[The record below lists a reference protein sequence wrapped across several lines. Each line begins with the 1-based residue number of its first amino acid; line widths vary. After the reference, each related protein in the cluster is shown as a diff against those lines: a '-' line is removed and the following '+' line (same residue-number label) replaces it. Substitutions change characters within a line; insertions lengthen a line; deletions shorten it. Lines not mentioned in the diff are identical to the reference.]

1 MNTHLKPICRWVAA
15 GLITV
20 GASTITSQA
29 LAATTLA
36 GTKINNLATVNY
48 TDEYNNPYSA
58 DSNEATVI
66 VAQIYSATLEQD
78 RNKTA
83 APGQAVNLAHTL
95 TNTGNGIDTYIITYA
110 QGLPAGDTRGTDTI
124 DADSILMYNDEDGFG
139 TVDTGEPLLADGT
152 VITLN
157 PGESIDLVLV
167 AAVPVTALDTDTL
180 GVLLTAKAYEGTGA
194 AVNDK
199 VEDIGDNND
208 SADDTNADLIRITGD
223 AVVNINKKAT
233 PLNGMGTETSLGIDL
248 DGDPATDLPVNL
260 IRYEVDANNTGN
272 KAAEDVTLFDGAPE
286 GTVLVKTSTGSTY
299 NPSSSGLLTIN
310 GDTPITTADD
320 LTDESSHGVDLDQD
334 GAATDN
340 GEADLDGGVDLNGN
354 GNATD
359 TGVAG
364 VYAIDESLP
373 PSSSISMTFYVAYS
387 PATTSG
393 DTAFSNTAYVCADLD
408 GDGAYTSPG
417 ECNDPDPLT
426 KGPGTSNKTTT
437 DSETTYG
444 VDISDTGTDHNGD
457 FTGNGGGDEDT
468 DTTPNDTQRVDTAAA
483 GSEVVFFNIVTNN
496 GNAADTFNLSYD
508 TATSTFPADTVVE
521 YWNATGTAKL
531 LDTSVP
537 SDSIDDTGSIPA
549 STCTDADT
557 TQYGFTIKCNQKLI
571 QVIAKLPASS
581 GAKATESTMKVSAT
595 SNAEPSKTDDK
606 TESLG
611 AITGPTV
618 DVANRPFTPADMT
631 PDPTADVHPVDV
643 SDGFDNSDVA
653 MSFDDVALG
662 SIVDANIYI
671 ANKGGTGDSFSLT
684 AEGSYNTAT
693 TTWDTLLPAGWSVK
707 FYDGGITS
715 GLDGTVI
722 AAATNSEITATATL
736 PANAVQLV
744 VAKIQV
750 PTDAVQALADSNQA
764 NTIDGNATPDGD
776 KDYII
781 SIVVESAATGA
792 KDRKVESIDVKSL
805 ASISITPTALTNQVQ
820 AGGTADYQHK
830 LTNTGNTVEVIE
842 ITSSNNKPDF
852 TNTIRIDTD
861 GDGSPDTELG
871 NICTDAFAAGTI
883 QVQQPDG
890 ITVLTIPVTCDDAA
904 DTTPEFTLNPGEEIP
919 LDVKVL
925 TPNSAGAGLVNQ
937 TTIDAVTTGGSG
949 LAVDAKDST
958 EIVDGMV
965 RLSKFAALDSD
976 CDGTPDTPKSFKVQV
991 EGVEPGHCIIWK
1003 LVAWNQGTTDAMN
1016 TVISDQLTE
1025 YTDFETVGG
1034 VVGGLSKCLNTLDT
1048 TTIKFFPDAD
1058 YALTDEDLGALCN
1071 PEIAV
1076 TGGSITQLLS
1086 GSDVTFTVGTL
1097 TAGDKAVGQFIV
1109 KVK

>member
-36 GTKINNLATVNY
+36 GTKINNQATVNY
-48 TDEYNNPYSA
+48 EDEYENPYSA
-58 DSNEATVI
+58 SSNEATVI

-95 TNTGNGIDTYIITYA
+95 TNTGNGIDTYILNYA
-110 QGLPAGDTRGTDTI
+110 QGLPAGDSRGTDTI

-139 TVDTGEPLLADGT
+139 TADTGEPLLADG
-152 VITLN
+152 VEITLN

-167 AAVPVTALDTDTL
+167 AAVPVTALDDDTI

-194 AVNDK
+194 AVINK
-199 VEDIGDNND
+199 VTDIGDNND
-208 SADDTNADLIRITGD
+208 SADDTNADLIRVTGD

-233 PLNGMGTETSLGIDL
+233 ALNGMGTETSLGIDI

-260 IRYEVDANNTGN
+260 IRYEIDANNTGN
-272 KAAEDVTLFDGAPE
+272 KAAEDLTLFDGVPE

-299 NPSSSGLLTIN
+299 NPTSDGLLTIN

-320 LTDESSHGVDLDQD
+320 LTDEASHGVDLDQD
-334 GAATDN
+334 SSATDN
-340 GEADLDGGVDLNGN
+340 GEAALDGGLDLNGN
-354 GNATD
+354 GTTTD
-359 TGVAG
+359 TGIAG
-364 VYAIDESLP
+364 VYAIDKSLP

-387 PATTSG
+387 PETTSG
-393 DTAFSNTAYVCADLD
+393 DTEFSNTAYACADLD
-408 GDGAYTSPG
+408 GDGAYDGPG

-426 KGPGTSNKTTT
+426 KGPDTSNKTKT
-437 DSETTYG
+437 DSETKYG
-444 VDISDTGTDHNGD
+444 VTISDTGIDHNGD
-457 FTGNGGGDEDT
+457 FTGNGGGDEDST
-468 DTTPNDTQRVDTAAA
+468 ANDIQRVDTAAA
-483 GSEVVFFNIVTNN
+483 GSNVVFFNIVTNN
-496 GNAADTFNLSYD
+496 GNKADTFNLSYD
-508 TATSTFPADTVVE
+508 TGTSTFPTDTVVE

-571 QVIAKLPASS
+571 QVVAKLPAD
-581 GAKATESTMKVSAT
+581 GGEKATESTLKVSAT
-595 SNAEPSKTDDK
+595 SDGDPSKTDDK

-618 DVANRPFTPADMT
+618 DVANRPFIPADMT
-631 PDPTADVHPVDV
+631 PDPAANVHPVDV
-643 SDGFDNSDVA
+643 SDGFTNADIATAFDN
-653 MSFDDVALG
+653 VALG

-671 ANKGGTGDSFSLT
+671 ANKGGTGDSFSLA
-684 AEGSYNTAT
+684 AEGSYNTT
-693 TTWDTLLPAGWSVK
+693 TTSWNPLLPTGWSVK

-715 GLDGTVI
+715 GLDGSVI
-722 AAATNSEITATATL
+722 AAATNTEITATATL
-736 PANAVQLV
+736 PANSVQLV

-764 NTIDGNATPDGD
+764 NAIDGSDTLDGD

-781 SIVVESAATGA
+781 SIVVESASTGA
-792 KDRKVESIDVKSL
+792 KDRKVESIDVESL
-805 ASISITPTALTNQVQ
+805 AAISITPPALTNQVQ
-820 AGGTADYQHK
+820 AGGTANYQHK

-861 GDGSPDTELG
+861 GNGSPDTELG
-871 NICTDAFAAGTI
+871 NICADAFAAGSI
-883 QVQQPDG
+883 DVLQPDG
-890 ITVLTIPVTCDDAA
+890 VTILTIPVTCDDAT

-937 TTIDAVTTGGSG
+937 TTINAVTTGGSG

-965 RLSKFAALDSD
+965 RLSKYAALDSD
-976 CDGTPDTPKSFKVQV
+976 CDGTPNTPKSFKVQI

-1025 YTDFETVGG
+1025 YTDFVTVGG
-1034 VVGGLSKCLNTLDT
+1034 VLGGLSKCLNTLDT

-1058 YALTDEDLGALCN
+1058 YALADEDIGALCN
-1071 PEIAV
+1071 STIGT
-1076 TGGSITQLLS
+1076 TGGSITDSLV
-1086 GSDVTFTVGTL
+1086 GNDVTFNVGTL